1 MREKTLTREYLFR
14 GRIINLRIARVE
26 LPDGREASR
35 EVVEHP
41 GAVGIVA
48 LTAKGEVVLIKQYR
62 QATGEEMWEIPAG
75 KLEAREDPR
84 ECAVRELAE
93 ETGYTANHWEKMTS
107 FYTSPGFANEILH
120 LYLARGL
127 EAGEQ
132 SLDPDEAICTY
143 LLPLPRALEMIK
155 RGEIRDAKTIVG
167 LLLAARSEDG
177 GMGEG

>member
-14 GRIINLRIARVE
+14 GRIINLRIDRVE

-93 ETGYTANHWEKMTS
+93 ETGYTANHWEK
-107 FYTSPGFANEILH
+107 
-120 LYLARGL
+120 
-127 EAGEQ
+127 
-132 SLDPDEAICTY
+132 
-143 LLPLPRALEMIK
+143 
-155 RGEIRDAKTIVG
+155 
-167 LLLAARSEDG
+167 
-177 GMGEG
+177 

>member
-1 MREKTLTREYLFR
+1 M
-14 GRIINLRIARVE
+14 
-26 LPDGREASR
+26 
-35 EVVEHP
+35 
-41 GAVGIVA
+41 GIVA

-127 EAGEQ
+127 EAG
-132 SLDPDEAICTY
+132 SSPDPDEAICTY
-143 LLPLPRALEMIK
+143 LLLPRAL
-155 RGEIRDAKTIVG
+155 R
-167 LLLAARSEDG
+167 
-177 GMGEG
+177 